1 MEVTEEGEGGLG
13 VETKEV
19 MKRARVEGREGGE
32 VNTRERL
39 TKVEVAMPIH
49 TVLRCCRGSQC

>member
-19 MKRARVEGREGGE
+19 MKRARVEGREGG
-32 VNTRERL
+32 R
-39 TKVEVAMPIH
+39 
-49 TVLRCCRGSQC
+49 

>member
-19 MKRARVEGREGGE
+19 MKRASVEGREGG
-32 VNTRERL
+32 R
-39 TKVEVAMPIH
+39 
-49 TVLRCCRGSQC
+49 